1 MKNDNTKPL
10 SKVIRIDENEIR
22 GHLDEMVRG
31 TVEETLNAMLDAEA
45 DDLCNA
51 QRYEHSPDRVDSRA
65 GSYKRELHTKAGE
78 VEVKV
83 PKLRKQT
90 FETAIIERYR
100 RRDISIEE
108 AIVQMYLAGVS
119 VRRVEDITEALW
131 GTRVS
136 SGTVSN
142 LNQKVY
148 KHIERWRSQPLE
160 GNFAYVYLDG
170 IVLKRSWG
178 GEVKNVSVLAAIGVD
193 SDGFRRIL
201 GVSEGHKEDKSGW
214 LGFLKELKKR
224 GLKGVRLFI
233 SDACLGL
240 VESLAEVYPD
250 ADWQRCAVHFYR
262 NVFSHVPSGKVR
274 EVAAMLKA
282 IHAQESREAAE
293 SKARDVVEKLKAMKL
308 KAAAELVENSIPETL
323 TYYAYPPQHWLKLKT
338 NNPMERLLKE
348 ARRRTKVVGAFP
360 DGHSALMLVAARLRH
375 VSATSWG
382 TRKYMN
388 MKLLNEMDQEV
399 LHSVA

>member
-1 MKNDNTKPL
+1 MNDSTKPL
-10 SKVIRIDENEIR
+10 SKVIRIDESEIR

-45 DDLCNA
+45 DEMCNA
-51 QRYEHSPDRVDSRA
+51 QRYEHSPDRVDTRA
-65 GSYKRELHTKAGE
+65 GSYKRKLHTKAGE
-78 VEVKV
+78 VEVKM

-119 VRRVEDITEALW
+119 VRRVEDVTEALW

-142 LNQKVY
+142 LNKKVY
-148 KHIERWRSQPLE
+148 KHIERWRTQEIE
-160 GNFAYVYLDG
+160 GSFAYVYLDG

-178 GEVKNVSVLAAIGVD
+178 GEIKNVSVLAAIGVD

-201 GVSEGHKEDKSGW
+201 GVSEGHKEDRSGW
-214 LGFLKELKKR
+214 LGFLKELKRR
-224 GLKGVRLFI
+224 GLAGVRLMI

-240 VESLAEVYPD
+240 VESIAEVFPD

-262 NVFSHVPSGKVR
+262 NVFSHVPRGKMR

-282 IHAQESREAAE
+282 IHAQENREAAE
-293 SKARDVVEKLKAMKL
+293 SKSKDVISKLRDMKLRTAADLVEK
-308 KAAAELVENSIPETL
+308 SIHETF
-323 TYYAYPPQHWLKLKT
+323 AYFAFPPQHWLKIKT

-360 DGHSALMLVAARLRH
+360 DGNSALMLVAARLRH
-375 VSATSWG
+375 VSSTTWG

-388 MKLLNEMDQEV
+388 MNLLNEMDQEAIY
-399 LHSVA
+399 SVA

>member
-1 MKNDNTKPL
+1 MKEDNTKPL
-10 SKVIRIDENEIR
+10 SKVIRIDESEIR

-31 TVEETLNAMLDAEA
+31 TVEEALNAMLDAEA
-45 DDLCNA
+45 DEMCQA
-51 QRYEHSPDRVDSRA
+51 QRYEHSPDRVDTRA
-65 GSYKRELHTKAGE
+65 GSYTRKLHTKAGE
-78 VEVKV
+78 VEVKM

-136 SGTVSN
+136 SGTVSK

-148 KHIERWRSQPLE
+148 KHIERWRTQPIE
-160 GNFAYVYLDG
+160 GRYAYVYLDG

-178 GEVKNVSVLAAIGVD
+178 GEIKNVSLLAAIGVD
-193 SDGFRRIL
+193 QDGYRRIL
-201 GVSEGHKEDKSGW
+201 GVCEGHKEDKAGW
-214 LGFLKELKKR
+214 LGFLKHLKER
-224 GLKGVRLFI
+224 GLEQVRLII

-240 VESLAEVYPD
+240 AESAAEVYPE
-250 ADWQRCAVHFYR
+250 ADWQRCVVHFYR
-262 NVFSHVPSGKVR
+262 NVFSHVPYTRVR

-282 IHAQESREAAE
+282 IHAQENKEAAQQ
-293 SKARDVVEKLKAMKL
+293 KADQVIDKLKTMKL
-308 KAAAELVENSIPETL
+308 PAAAKLLEDSIHETL
-323 TYYAYPPQHWLKLKT
+323 TYYDYPSEHWLKLKT

-375 VSATSWG
+375 VSATNWG

-388 MKLLNEMDQEV
+388 MKLLDEMDKQIKY
-399 LHSVA
+399 SAA

>member
-1 MKNDNTKPL
+1 MNDSTKPL
-10 SKVIRIDENEIR
+10 SKVIRIDESEIR

-45 DDLCNA
+45 DEMCKA
-51 QRYEHSPDRVDSRA
+51 QRYEHSPDRIDTRA
-65 GSYKRELHTKAGE
+65 GNYTRKLHTKAGE

-119 VRRVEDITEALW
+119 VRSVEDITEALW

-142 LNQKVY
+142 LNKKVY
-148 KHIERWRSQPLE
+148 KHIERWRTQKIE
-160 GNFAYVYLDG
+160 GSFAYVYLDG

-178 GEVKNVSVLAAIGVD
+178 GEIKNVSVLAAIGVD
-193 SDGFRRIL
+193 SDGYRRIL
-201 GVSEGHKEDKSGW
+201 GVSEGHKEDKAGW
-214 LGFLKELKKR
+214 LGFLKDLKKR
-224 GLKGVRLFI
+224 GLTGVRLMI

-240 VESLAEVYPD
+240 VESIAEVFPD
-250 ADWQRCAVHFYR
+250 ADWQRCVVHFYR
-262 NVFSHVPSGKVR
+262 NVFSHVPRGKMR

-282 IHAQESREAAE
+282 IHAQEGRESAE
-293 SKARDVVEKLKAMKL
+293 NKSKDVIDKLRAMKL
-308 KAAAELVENSIPETL
+308 KAAADLVEKSICETF
-323 TYYAYPPQHWLKLKT
+323 TYFAYPPQHWLKIKT

-360 DGHSALMLVAARLRH
+360 DGNSALMLVAARLRH
-375 VSATSWG
+375 VSSTTWG

-388 MKLLNEMDQEV
+388 MKLLNEMDQEAMY
-399 LHSVA
+399 SVA

>member
-1 MKNDNTKPL
+1 MEDTTKSM
-10 SKVIRIDENEIR
+10 SKVIRIDESEIR
-22 GHLDEMVRG
+22 SHLDEVVRG

-45 DDLCNA
+45 DEMCHA
-51 QRYEHSPDRVDSRA
+51 QRYEHSPDRVDTRA
-65 GSYKRELHTKAGE
+65 GSYKRKLHTKAGE

-83 PKLRKQT
+83 PKLRKHT

-119 VRRVEDITEALW
+119 VRRVEDVTEALW

-142 LNQKVY
+142 LNKKVY
-148 KHIERWRSQPLE
+148 KHIERWRTQKIE
-160 GNFAYVYLDG
+160 GDDAYVYLDG

-178 GEVKNVSVLAAIGVD
+178 GDVKNVSVLAAIGVD
-193 SDGFRRIL
+193 SDGYRRIL
-201 GVSEGHKEDKSGW
+201 GVSEGYKEDKAGW
-214 LGFLKELKKR
+214 LGFLKELKER
-224 GLKGVRLFI
+224 GFTGVRLMI

-240 VESLAEVYPD
+240 VESIAEVFPD

-262 NVFSHVPSGKVR
+262 NVFSHVPRGKVR

-282 IHAQESREAAE
+282 IHAQENREAAE
-293 SKARDVVEKLKAMKL
+293 SKSKDVIKKLQAMKL
-308 KAAAELVENSIPETL
+308 KAAAELVEGSVHETL
-323 TYYAYPPQHWLKLKT
+323 AYYGYPPQHWLKIKT

-360 DGHSALMLVAARLRH
+360 DGNSALMLVAARLRH
-375 VSATSWG
+375 VSSTHWG

-388 MKLLNEMDQEV
+388 MKRLNEMDQEA
-399 LHSVA
+399 LYSVA

>member
-1 MKNDNTKPL
+1 MNDSTKPL
-10 SKVIRIDENEIR
+10 SKVIRIDESEIR

-45 DDLCNA
+45 DEMCKA
-51 QRYEHSPDRVDSRA
+51 QRYEHSPDRVDTRA
-65 GSYKRELHTKAGE
+65 GNYTRKLHTKAGE

-142 LNQKVY
+142 LNKKVY
-148 KHIERWRSQPLE
+148 KHIERWRTQKIE
-160 GNFAYVYLDG
+160 GGFAYVYLDG

-178 GEVKNVSVLAAIGVD
+178 GEIKNVSVLAAIGVD
-193 SDGFRRIL
+193 SDGYRRIL
-201 GVSEGHKEDKSGW
+201 GVSEGHKEDKAGW
-214 LGFLKELKKR
+214 LGFLKDLKKR
-224 GLKGVRLFI
+224 GLTGVRLMI

-240 VESLAEVYPD
+240 VESIAEVFPD
-250 ADWQRCAVHFYR
+250 ADWQRCVVHFYR
-262 NVFSHVPSGKVR
+262 NVFSHVPRGKMR

-282 IHAQESREAAE
+282 IHAQEGRESAE
-293 SKARDVVEKLKAMKL
+293 NKSKDVIDKLRAMKL
-308 KAAAELVENSIPETL
+308 KAAADLVEKSICETF
-323 TYYAYPPQHWLKLKT
+323 TYFAYPPQHWLKIKT

-360 DGHSALMLVAARLRH
+360 DGNSALMLVAARLRH
-375 VSATSWG
+375 VSSTTWG

-388 MKLLNEMDQEV
+388 MKLLNEMDQEAIY
-399 LHSVA
+399 SVA

>member
-1 MKNDNTKPL
+1 MSEDSTKTL
-10 SKVIRIDENEIR
+10 SKVIRIDESEIR

-31 TVEETLNAMLDAEA
+31 TVEDTLNAMLEAEA
-45 DDLCNA
+45 DEMCNA
-51 QRYEHSPDRVDSRA
+51 QRYEHSPDRIDTRA
-65 GSYKRELHTKAGE
+65 GHYPRKLHTKAGE
-78 VEVKV
+78 VEIKM
-83 PKLRKQT
+83 PRLRKQS

-142 LNQKVY
+142 LNKKVY
-148 KHIERWRSQPLE
+148 KHIERWRSQKIE
-160 GNFAYVYLDG
+160 GKYAYVYLDG

-193 SDGFRRIL
+193 QDGYRRIL
-201 GVSEGHKEDKSGW
+201 SVAEGHKEDKAGW
-214 LGFLKELKKR
+214 FGFLKDLKKR
-224 GLKGVRLFI
+224 GLQGVRLVI

-240 VESLAEVYPD
+240 VESVSEVFPE

-262 NVFSHVPSGKVR
+262 NVFSHVPKSKVR

-293 SKARDVVEKLKAMKL
+293 EKASGVVAKLNAMKL
-308 KAAAELVENSIPETL
+308 KVAAELVETKIHETFSF
-323 TYYAYPPQHWLKLKT
+323 YAYPAQHWLRIKT

-375 VSATSWG
+375 VSATTWG
-382 TRKYMN
+382 TRKYMD
-388 MKLLNEMDQEV
+388 MKLLDEMDQEAIY
-399 LHSVA
+399 SVA

>member
-1 MKNDNTKPL
+1 MNDSTKSL
-10 SKVIRIDENEIR
+10 SKVIRIDESEIR

-45 DDLCNA
+45 DEMCNA
-51 QRYEHSPDRVDSRA
+51 QRYEHSPDRIDTRA
-65 GSYKRELHTKAGE
+65 GSYKRKLHTKAGE

-142 LNQKVY
+142 LNKKVY
-148 KHIERWRSQPLE
+148 KHIERWRAQKIE
-160 GNFAYVYLDG
+160 GSFAYVYLDG

-178 GEVKNVSVLAAIGVD
+178 GEIKNVSVLAAIGVD
-193 SDGFRRIL
+193 SDGYRRIL
-201 GVSEGHKEDKSGW
+201 GVSEGHKEDKAGW

-224 GLKGVRLFI
+224 GLSGVRLII

-240 VESLAEVYPD
+240 VESISEVFPD
-250 ADWQRCAVHFYR
+250 TDWQRCVVHFYR
-262 NVFSHVPSGKVR
+262 NVFSHVPRGKMR

-282 IHAQESREAAE
+282 IHAQESREAAQ
-293 SKARDVVEKLKAMKL
+293 SKSSDVVQKLRAMKL
-308 KAAAELVENSIPETL
+308 KAAADLVEKSIHETFA
-323 TYYAYPPQHWLKLKT
+323 YFVYPPQHWLKIKT

-360 DGHSALMLVAARLRH
+360 DGNSALMLVAARLRH
-375 VSATSWG
+375 VSSTTWG

-388 MKLLNEMDQEV
+388 MKLLNEMDQEAV
-399 LHSVA
+399 CSVA

>member
-1 MKNDNTKPL
+1 MEDTTKSL
-10 SKVIRIDENEIR
+10 SKVIRIDESEIR

-45 DDLCNA
+45 DEMCNA
-51 QRYEHSPDRVDSRA
+51 QRYEHSPDRVDTRA
-65 GSYKRELHTKAGE
+65 GNYKRKLHTKAGE

-119 VRRVEDITEALW
+119 VRRVEDVTEALW

-142 LNQKVY
+142 LNKKVY
-148 KHIERWRSQPLE
+148 KHIERWRTQKID
-160 GNFAYVYLDG
+160 GDYAYVYLDG

-193 SDGFRRIL
+193 SDGYRRIL
-201 GVSEGHKEDKSGW
+201 GVSEGHKEDKAGW

-224 GLKGVRLFI
+224 GLTGVRMMI

-240 VESLAEVYPD
+240 VESIAEVFPD

-262 NVFSHVPSGKVR
+262 NVFSHVPRGKMR

-293 SKARDVVEKLKAMKL
+293 SKSKDVINKLKAMKL
-308 KAAAELVENSIPETL
+308 KSAAELVEKSIHETFA
-323 TYYAYPPQHWLKLKT
+323 YYAYPPQHWLKIKT

-360 DGHSALMLVAARLRH
+360 DGNSALMLVAARLRH
-375 VSATSWG
+375 VSSTNWG

-388 MKLLNEMDQEV
+388 MKLLNEMDQEAIF
-399 LHSVA
+399 SVA

>member
-1 MKNDNTKPL
+1 MNDSTKPL
-10 SKVIRIDENEIR
+10 SKVIRIDESEIR

-45 DDLCNA
+45 DEMCNA

-65 GSYKRELHTKAGE
+65 GNYKRKLHTKAGE
-78 VEVKV
+78 IEVKV

-142 LNQKVY
+142 LNKKVY
-148 KHIERWRSQPLE
+148 KHIDRWRTQKIE
-160 GNFAYVYLDG
+160 GCFAYVYLDG

-178 GEVKNVSVLAAIGVD
+178 GEIKNVSVLAAIGVD
-193 SDGFRRIL
+193 SDGYRRIL
-201 GVSEGHKEDKSGW
+201 GVSEGHKEDKAGW
-214 LGFLKELKKR
+214 MGFLKELKKR
-224 GLKGVRLFI
+224 GLTGVRLMI

-240 VESLAEVYPD
+240 VESIAEVFPE
-250 ADWQRCAVHFYR
+250 ADWQRCCVHFYR
-262 NVFSHVPSGKVR
+262 NVFSHVPRGKMR

-282 IHAQESREAAE
+282 IHAQENREAAE
-293 SKARDVVEKLKAMKL
+293 SKAKDVVNKLKLMKL
-308 KAAAELVENSIPETL
+308 KTAAELVEKSIHETFA
-323 TYYAYPPQHWLKLKT
+323 YFAYPPQHWLKIKT

-360 DGHSALMLVAARLRH
+360 DGNSALMLVAARLRH
-375 VSATSWG
+375 VSSTTWG

-388 MKLLNEMDQEV
+388 MKLINEMDQEAIY
-399 LHSVA
+399 SVA

>member
-1 MKNDNTKPL
+1 MNDSTKSL
-10 SKVIRIDENEIR
+10 SKVIRIDESEIR
-22 GHLDEMVRG
+22 VHLDEMVRG

-45 DDLCNA
+45 DEMCNA
-51 QRYEHSPDRVDSRA
+51 QRYEHSPDRIDTSA
-65 GSYKRELHTKAGE
+65 GSYKRKLHTKAGE

-142 LNQKVY
+142 LNKKVY
-148 KHIERWRSQPLE
+148 KHIERWRTQKIE
-160 GNFAYVYLDG
+160 GSFAYVYLDG

-178 GEVKNVSVLAAIGVD
+178 GEIKNVSVLAAIGVD
-193 SDGFRRIL
+193 SDGYRRIL
-201 GVSEGHKEDKSGW
+201 GVSEGHKEDKAGW

-224 GLKGVRLFI
+224 GLNGVRLII

-240 VESLAEVYPD
+240 VESISEVFPD
-250 ADWQRCAVHFYR
+250 TDWQRCVVHFYR
-262 NVFSHVPSGKVR
+262 NVFSHVPRGKMR

-282 IHAQESREAAE
+282 IHAQESREAAQ
-293 SKARDVVEKLKAMKL
+293 SKSSDVVQKLRAMKL
-308 KAAAELVENSIPETL
+308 KAAADLVEKSIHETFA
-323 TYYAYPPQHWLKLKT
+323 YFAYPPQHWLKIKT

-360 DGHSALMLVAARLRH
+360 DGNSAL
-375 VSATSWG
+375 SWWRPG
-382 TRKYMN
+382 CDMSPAPRGAPAST
-388 MKLLNEMDQEV
+388 
-399 LHSVA
+399 

>member
-1 MKNDNTKPL
+1 MNDSTKQL
-10 SKVIRIDENEIR
+10 SKVIRIDESEIR

-45 DDLCNA
+45 DEMCNA
-51 QRYEHSPDRVDSRA
+51 QRYEHSPDRVDTRA
-65 GSYKRELHTKAGE
+65 GSYKRKLHTKAGD
-78 VEVKV
+78 VEVRV

-142 LNQKVY
+142 LNKKVY
-148 KHIERWRSQPLE
+148 KHIDRWRTQQIE
-160 GNFAYVYLDG
+160 GAFAYVYLDG

-178 GEVKNVSVLAAIGVD
+178 GEIKNVSVLAAIGVD
-193 SDGFRRIL
+193 SDGYRRIL
-201 GVSEGHKEDKSGW
+201 GVSEGHKEDKAGW

-224 GLKGVRLFI
+224 GLTGVRLMI

-240 VESLAEVYPD
+240 VESIAEVFPE
-250 ADWQRCAVHFYR
+250 ADWQRCCVHFYR
-262 NVFSHVPSGKVR
+262 NVFSHVPRGKMR

-282 IHAQESREAAE
+282 IHAQENREAAE
-293 SKARDVVEKLKAMKL
+293 SKAKDVVNKLRLMKL
-308 KAAAELVENSIPETL
+308 KTAAELVEKSIHETFA
-323 TYYAYPPQHWLKLKT
+323 YFAYPPQHWLKIKT

-360 DGHSALMLVAARLRH
+360 DGNSALMLVAARLRH
-375 VSATSWG
+375 VSSTTWG

-388 MKLLNEMDQEV
+388 MKLINEMDQEAIY
-399 LHSVA
+399 SVA

>member
-1 MKNDNTKPL
+1 MKKDTTKPL
-10 SKVIRIDENEIR
+10 SKVIRIDESEIR

-31 TVEETLNAMLDAEA
+31 TVEETLNGLLEAEA
-45 DDLCNA
+45 DEMCKA
-51 QRYEHSPDRVDSRA
+51 QRYEHSPDRVDTRA
-65 GSYKRELHTKAGE
+65 GSYTRKLHTKAGE
-78 VEVKV
+78 VEVKM

-142 LNQKVY
+142 LNKKVY
-148 KHIERWRSQPLE
+148 KHIERWRTQPIE
-160 GNFAYVYLDG
+160 GEFAYVYLDG

-178 GEVKNVSVLAAIGVD
+178 GEIKNVSILAAIGVD
-193 SDGFRRIL
+193 QDGYRRVL
-201 GVSEGHKEDKSGW
+201 GVAEGHKEDKAGW
-214 LGFLKELKKR
+214 LEFLKYLKKR
-224 GLKGVRLFI
+224 GLENIRLII
-233 SDACLGL
+233 SDACIGL
-240 VESLAEVYPD
+240 AESAAEVYPE
-250 ADWQRCAVHFYR
+250 ADWQRCVVHFYR
-262 NVFSHVPSGKVR
+262 NVFSHVPSTRVR

-282 IHAQESREAAE
+282 IHAQENKEAAQQ
-293 SKARDVVEKLKAMKL
+293 KAALVIDKLKAMKL
-308 KAAAELVENSIPETL
+308 KAAAQLLENSIHETL
-323 TYYAYPPQHWLKLKT
+323 TYYDYPSEHWIKLKT

-375 VSATSWG
+375 VSATNWG

-388 MKLLNEMDQEV
+388 MKVLDEMDKQ
-399 LHSVA
+399 LKYSAA

>member
-1 MKNDNTKPL
+1 MKNDNTEPL
-10 SKVIRIDENEIR
+10 SKVIRIDESEIR
-22 GHLDEMVRG
+22 GHLGKMVRS

-45 DDLCNA
+45 DEMCKA
-51 QRYEHSPDRVDSRA
+51 QRYEHSPDRVDTRA
-65 GSYKRELHTKAGE
+65 GNYKRKLHTQAGE
-78 VEVKV
+78 VQIKM

-142 LNQKVY
+142 LNKKVY
-148 KHIERWRSQPLE
+148 KHIERWRNQKLE
-160 GNFAYVYLDG
+160 GEFAYVYLDG

-178 GEVKNVSVLAAIGVD
+178 GDVKNVSVLAAIGVD
-193 SDGFRRIL
+193 GDGYRRIL
-201 GVSEGHKEDKSGW
+201 GVSEGHKEDKAGW

-224 GLKGVRLFI
+224 GLQGVRLFI

-262 NVFSHVPSGKVR
+262 NVFSHVPHSKVR

-293 SKARDVVEKLKAMKL
+293 RKAKDVVKKLRDMKL
-308 KAAAELVENSIPETL
+308 QAAAELVEKSIHETL
-323 TYYAYPPQHWLKLKT
+323 AYYAYPPQHWLKIKT

-360 DGHSALMLVAARLRH
+360 DGNSALMLVAARLRH
-375 VSATSWG
+375 VSSTSWG

-388 MKLLNEMDQEV
+388 MDLLKEMDREAI
-399 LHSVA
+399 HSVA

>member
-1 MKNDNTKPL
+1 MEDSTKPL
-10 SKVIRIDENEIR
+10 SKVIRIDESEIR

-45 DDLCNA
+45 DEMCNA
-51 QRYEHSPDRVDSRA
+51 QRYEHSPDRVDTRA
-65 GSYKRELHTKAGE
+65 GTYKRKLQTKAGE
-78 VEVKV
+78 VEINM

-142 LNQKVY
+142 LNKKVY
-148 KHIERWRSQPLE
+148 QHIERWRTQKIE
-160 GNFAYVYLDG
+160 GKFAYVYLDG
-170 IVLKRSWG
+170 LVLKRSWG
-178 GEVKNVSVLAAIGVD
+178 GEIKNVSVLAAIGVD
-193 SDGFRRIL
+193 GDGHRRIL
-201 GVSEGHKEDKSGW
+201 GVSEGHKEDKAGW
-214 LGFLKELKKR
+214 LGFLKDLKKR
-224 GLKGVRLFI
+224 GLTGVRLMI

-240 VESLAEVYPD
+240 IESLAEVFPD
-250 ADWQRCAVHFYR
+250 ADWQRCVVHFYR
-262 NVFSHVPSGKVR
+262 NVFSHVPRGKLR

-293 SKARDVVEKLKAMKL
+293 NKSGDVVRKLKAMKL
-308 KAAAELVENSIPETL
+308 KAAAELIEKSIHETFS
-323 TYYAYPPQHWLKLKT
+323 YFAYPPQHWLKIKT

-360 DGHSALMLVAARLRH
+360 DGNSALMLVAARLRH
-375 VSATSWG
+375 VSSTAWG

-388 MKLLNEMDQEV
+388 MNLLIEMDQEAIY
-399 LHSVA
+399 SVA

>member
-1 MKNDNTKPL
+1 MEKDTTKPM
-10 SKVIRIDENEIR
+10 SKVIRIDESEIR

-31 TVEETLNAMLDAEA
+31 TVEETLNSMLDAEA
-45 DDLCNA
+45 DEMCKA
-51 QRYEHSPDRVDSRA
+51 QRYEHSPDRVDTRA
-65 GSYKRELHTKAGE
+65 GSYTRKMHTKAGE
-78 VEVKV
+78 VEVKM

-142 LNQKVY
+142 LNKKVY
-148 KHIERWRSQPLE
+148 KHIERWRTQPIE
-160 GNFAYVYLDG
+160 GEYAYVYLDG

-178 GEVKNVSVLAAIGVD
+178 GEIKNVSLLAAIGVD
-193 SDGFRRIL
+193 QDGYRRIL
-201 GVSEGHKEDKSGW
+201 GVTEGHKEDKAGW
-214 LGFLKELKKR
+214 LGFLKHLKKR
-224 GLKGVRLFI
+224 GLEAIRLII

-240 VESLAEVYPD
+240 SEAAAEVYPES
-250 ADWQRCAVHFYR
+250 AWQRCVVHFYR
-262 NVFSHVPSGKVR
+262 NVFSHVPHTKVR

-282 IHAQESREAAE
+282 IHAQENKEAAQQK
-293 SKARDVVEKLKAMKL
+293 SDQVIEKLKIMKL
-308 KAAAELVENSIPETL
+308 PAAAQLLENSIHETL
-323 TYYAYPPQHWLKLKT
+323 TYYDFPSEHWLKLKT

-375 VSATSWG
+375 VSATTWG
-382 TRKYMN
+382 MRKYMN
-388 MKLLNEMDQEV
+388 MKLLNEMDKQ
-399 LHSVA
+399 LKYSAA

>member
-1 MKNDNTKPL
+1 MNEDSTKAL
-10 SKVIRIDENEIR
+10 SKVIRIDESEIR
-22 GHLDEMVRG
+22 GHLDKMVRG
-31 TVEETLNAMLDAEA
+31 TVEEALNAMLDAEA
-45 DDLCNA
+45 DEMCNA
-51 QRYEHSPDRVDSRA
+51 QRYERSPDRVDTRA
-65 GSYKRELHTKAGE
+65 GHYTRKLHTKAGE
-78 VEVKV
+78 VEVKM

-136 SGTVSN
+136 SGTVSK

-148 KHIERWRSQPLE
+148 KHIERWRTQPIE
-160 GNFAYVYLDG
+160 GEFAYVYLDG
-170 IVLKRSWG
+170 LVLKRSWG

-193 SDGFRRIL
+193 QDGFRRML
-201 GVSEGHKEDKSGW
+201 GVAEGHKEDKAGW
-214 LGFLKELKKR
+214 LGFLKHLKER
-224 GLKGVRLFI
+224 GLQGVRLMI

-240 VESLAEVYPD
+240 TEAIAEVFPD

-262 NVFSHVPSGKVR
+262 NVFSHVPNAKVR
-274 EVAAMLKA
+274 DVAAMLKA
-282 IHAQESREAAE
+282 IHAQENREAAE
-293 SKARDVVEKLKAMKL
+293 AKANDVVSKLKAMKL
-308 KAAAELVENSIPETL
+308 RAAAELVENAIHETL
-323 TYYAYPPQHWLKLKT
+323 TFFAYPPQHWLKLKT

-360 DGHSALMLVAARLRH
+360 DGHSALMLVSARLRH
-375 VSATSWG
+375 VSTTTWG

-388 MKLLNEMDQEV
+388 MKLLEEMDKDAAY
-399 LHSVA
+399 SAA

>member
-1 MKNDNTKPL
+1 MNDTTKPL
-10 SKVIRIDENEIR
+10 SKVIRIDESEIR

-45 DDLCNA
+45 DEMCNA
-51 QRYEHSPDRVDSRA
+51 QRYEHSPDRVDTRA
-65 GSYKRELHTKAGE
+65 GNYKRKLHTKAGE

-119 VRRVEDITEALW
+119 VRRVEDVTEALW

-142 LNQKVY
+142 LNKKVY
-148 KHIERWRSQPLE
+148 KHIERWRTQKIE
-160 GNFAYVYLDG
+160 GDYAYVYLDG

-193 SDGFRRIL
+193 SDGYRRIL
-201 GVSEGHKEDKSGW
+201 GVSEGHKEDKAGW

-224 GLKGVRLFI
+224 GLTGVRLMI

-240 VESLAEVYPD
+240 VESIAEVFPD

-262 NVFSHVPSGKVR
+262 NVFSHVPRGKMR

-293 SKARDVVEKLKAMKL
+293 SKSKDVINKLKAMKL
-308 KAAAELVENSIPETL
+308 KSAAELVEKSIHETFA
-323 TYYAYPPQHWLKLKT
+323 YYAYPPQHWLKIKT

-360 DGHSALMLVAARLRH
+360 DGNSALMLVAARLRH
-375 VSATSWG
+375 VSSTNWG

-388 MKLLNEMDQEV
+388 MKLLNEMDQEAIF
-399 LHSVA
+399 SVA

>member
-1 MKNDNTKPL
+1 MEDTTKPL
-10 SKVIRIDENEIR
+10 NKVIRIDESEIR

-45 DDLCNA
+45 DEMCNA
-51 QRYEHSPDRVDSRA
+51 QRYEHSPDRVDTRA
-65 GSYKRELHTKAGE
+65 GNYKRKLHTKAGE

-119 VRRVEDITEALW
+119 VRRVEDVTEALW

-142 LNQKVY
+142 LNKKVY
-148 KHIERWRSQPLE
+148 KHIERWRTQKIE

-193 SDGFRRIL
+193 SDGYRRIL
-201 GVSEGHKEDKSGW
+201 GVSEGHKEDKAGW

-224 GLKGVRLFI
+224 GLKGVRLMI

-240 VESLAEVYPD
+240 VESIAEVFPD

-262 NVFSHVPSGKVR
+262 NVFSHVPRGKMR

-282 IHAQESREAAE
+282 IHAQENREAAE
-293 SKARDVVEKLKAMKL
+293 SKSKDVINKLKAMKL
-308 KAAAELVENSIPETL
+308 RSAAELVEKSIHETFA
-323 TYYAYPPQHWLKLKT
+323 YYAYPPQHWLKIKT

-360 DGHSALMLVAARLRH
+360 DGNSALMLVAARLRH
-375 VSATSWG
+375 VSSTNWG
-382 TRKYMN
+382 SKTKRS
-388 MKLLNEMDQEV
+388 L
-399 LHSVA
+399 

>member
-1 MKNDNTKPL
+1 MNDSTKPL
-10 SKVIRIDENEIR
+10 SKVIRIDESEIR

-31 TVEETLNAMLDAEA
+31 TVEETLNAMLEAEA
-45 DDLCNA
+45 DEMCNA
-51 QRYEHSPDRVDSRA
+51 QRYEHSPDRVDTRA
-65 GSYKRELHTKAGE
+65 GSYTRKLHTKAGE

-142 LNQKVY
+142 LNKKVY
-148 KHIERWRSQPLE
+148 KHIERWRTQKIE
-160 GNFAYVYLDG
+160 GDFAYVYLDG

-178 GEVKNVSVLAAIGVD
+178 GEIKNVSVLAAIGVD
-193 SDGFRRIL
+193 SDGYRRIL
-201 GVSEGHKEDKSGW
+201 GVSEGQKEDKAGW

-224 GLKGVRLFI
+224 GLSGVRLII

-240 VESLAEVYPD
+240 VESISEVFPG
-250 ADWQRCAVHFYR
+250 ADWQRCVVHFYR
-262 NVFSHVPSGKVR
+262 NVFSHVPRGKMR

-282 IHAQESREAAE
+282 IHAQESREAAQ
-293 SKARDVVEKLKAMKL
+293 SKSSDVVQKLRAMKL
-308 KAAAELVENSIPETL
+308 KAAADLVEKSIHETFA
-323 TYYAYPPQHWLKLKT
+323 YFGYPPQHWLKIKT

-360 DGHSALMLVAARLRH
+360 DGNSALMLVAARLRH
-375 VSATSWG
+375 VSSTTWG
-382 TRKYMN
+382 IRKYMN
-388 MKLLNEMDQEV
+388 MKLLNEMDQEAIY
-399 LHSVA
+399 SVA

>member
-1 MKNDNTKPL
+1 MEDTTKPL
-10 SKVIRIDENEIR
+10 NKVIRIDESEIR

-45 DDLCNA
+45 DEMCNA
-51 QRYEHSPDRVDSRA
+51 QRYEHSPDRVDTRA
-65 GSYKRELHTKAGE
+65 GSYKRKLHTKAGE
-78 VEVKV
+78 VEVKM
-83 PKLRKQT
+83 PRLRKQT

-142 LNQKVY
+142 LNKKVY
-148 KHIERWRSQPLE
+148 KHIDRWRSQKIE
-160 GNFAYVYLDG
+160 GTFAYVYLDG

-178 GEVKNVSVLAAIGVD
+178 GEIKNVSVLAAIGVD
-193 SDGFRRIL
+193 SDGYRRIV
-201 GVSEGHKEDKSGW
+201 GVSEGHKEDKAGW

-224 GLKGVRLFI
+224 GLSGVRLII

-240 VESLAEVYPD
+240 AEAAAEVFPD
-250 ADWQRCAVHFYR
+250 SDWQRCAVHFYR
-262 NVFSHVPSGKVR
+262 NVFSHVPRGKMR

-282 IHAQESREAAE
+282 IHAQENREAAE
-293 SKARDVVEKLKAMKL
+293 SKAKDVIKKLQAMKL
-308 KAAAELVENSIPETL
+308 RAAAELVEKSIHETL
-323 TYYAYPPQHWLKLKT
+323 AYYAYPPQHWLKIKT

-360 DGHSALMLVAARLRH
+360 DGNSALMLVAARLRH
-375 VSATSWG
+375 VSSTTWG

-388 MKLLNEMDQEV
+388 MQLLNEMDQEANY
-399 LHSVA
+399 SVA

>member
-1 MKNDNTKPL
+1 MEDTTKPL
-10 SKVIRIDENEIR
+10 SKVIRIDESEIR

-45 DDLCNA
+45 DEMCNA
-51 QRYEHSPDRVDSRA
+51 QRYEHSPDRVDTRA
-65 GSYKRELHTKAGE
+65 GTYKRKLHTTAGE

-119 VRRVEDITEALW
+119 VRRVEDVTEALW

-142 LNQKVY
+142 LNKKVY
-148 KHIERWRSQPLE
+148 KHIERWRSQKIE
-160 GNFAYVYLDG
+160 GSFAYVYLDG

-178 GEVKNVSVLAAIGVD
+178 GEIKNVSVLAAIGVD
-193 SDGFRRIL
+193 SDGYRRIL
-201 GVSEGHKEDKSGW
+201 GVSEGHKEDKAGW

-224 GLKGVRLFI
+224 GLSGIRLII
-233 SDACLGL
+233 SDACIGL
-240 VESLAEVYPD
+240 SEAAAEVFPD

-262 NVFSHVPSGKVR
+262 NVFSHVPRGKMR

-293 SKARDVVEKLKAMKL
+293 AKAQNVIEKLTAMKL
-308 KAAAELVENSIPETL
+308 KAAADLVEKSIHETFA
-323 TYYAYPPQHWLKLKT
+323 YYGYPPQHWLKIKT

-360 DGHSALMLVAARLRH
+360 DGNSALMLVAARLRH
-375 VSATSWG
+375 VSSTTWG

-388 MKLLNEMDQEV
+388 MNLLNEMDQEAI
-399 LHSVA
+399 HSVA

>member
-1 MKNDNTKPL
+1 MNDSTKPL
-10 SKVIRIDENEIR
+10 SKVIRIDESEIR

-45 DDLCNA
+45 DEMCKA
-51 QRYEHSPDRVDSRA
+51 QRYEHSPDRVDTRA
-65 GSYKRELHTKAGE
+65 GNYTRKLHTKAGE

-142 LNQKVY
+142 LNKKVY
-148 KHIERWRSQPLE
+148 KHIERWRTQKIE
-160 GNFAYVYLDG
+160 GGFAYVYLDG

-178 GEVKNVSVLAAIGVD
+178 GEIKNVSVLAAIGVD
-193 SDGFRRIL
+193 SDGYRRIL
-201 GVSEGHKEDKSGW
+201 GVSEGHKEDKAGW
-214 LGFLKELKKR
+214 LGFLKDLKKR
-224 GLKGVRLFI
+224 GLTGVRLMI

-240 VESLAEVYPD
+240 VESIAEVFPD
-250 ADWQRCAVHFYR
+250 ADWQRCVVHFYR
-262 NVFSHVPSGKVR
+262 NVFSHVPRGKMR

-282 IHAQESREAAE
+282 IHAQEGRESAE
-293 SKARDVVEKLKAMKL
+293 NKTKDVVDKLRAMKL
-308 KAAAELVENSIPETL
+308 KSAADLVEKSICETF
-323 TYYAYPPQHWLKLKT
+323 TYFAYPPQHWLKIKT

-360 DGHSALMLVAARLRH
+360 DGNSALMLVAARLRH
-375 VSATSWG
+375 VSSTTWG

-388 MKLLNEMDQEV
+388 MKLLNEMDQEAIY
-399 LHSVA
+399 SVA

>member
-1 MKNDNTKPL
+1 MNDSTKPL
-10 SKVIRIDENEIR
+10 SKVIRIDESEIR

-45 DDLCNA
+45 DEMCKA
-51 QRYEHSPDRVDSRA
+51 QRYEHSPDRVDTRA
-65 GSYKRELHTKAGE
+65 GNYTRKLHTKAGE

-142 LNQKVY
+142 LNKKVY
-148 KHIERWRSQPLE
+148 KHIERWRTQKIE
-160 GNFAYVYLDG
+160 GGFAYVYLDG

-178 GEVKNVSVLAAIGVD
+178 GEIKNVSVLAAIGVD
-193 SDGFRRIL
+193 SDGYRRIL
-201 GVSEGHKEDKSGW
+201 GVSEGHKEDKAGW
-214 LGFLKELKKR
+214 LGFLKDLKKR
-224 GLKGVRLFI
+224 GLTGVRLMI

-240 VESLAEVYPD
+240 VESIAEVFPD
-250 ADWQRCAVHFYR
+250 ADWQRCVVHFYR
-262 NVFSHVPSGKVR
+262 NVFSHVPRGKMR

-282 IHAQESREAAE
+282 IHAQEGRESAE
-293 SKARDVVEKLKAMKL
+293 NKTKDVIDKLRAMKL
-308 KAAAELVENSIPETL
+308 KSAADLVEKSICETF
-323 TYYAYPPQHWLKLKT
+323 TYFAYPPQHWLKIKT

-360 DGHSALMLVAARLRH
+360 DGNSALMLVAARLRH
-375 VSATSWG
+375 VSSTTWG

-388 MKLLNEMDQEV
+388 MKLLNEMDQEAIY
-399 LHSVA
+399 SVA

>member
-10 SKVIRIDENEIR
+10 SKVIRIDESEIR

-45 DDLCNA
+45 DELCNA

-65 GSYKRELHTKAGE
+65 GSYKRKLHTKAGE
-78 VEVKV
+78 VEIKV

-160 GNFAYVYLDG
+160 GDFAYVYLDG

-193 SDGFRRIL
+193 SDGYRRIL

-240 VESLAEVYPD
+240 VESIAEVYPD

-262 NVFSHVPSGKVR
+262 NVFSLVPSGKVR

-293 SKARDVVEKLKAMKL
+293 GKARDVVEKLKAMKL
-308 KAAAELVENSIPETL
+308 RAAAELVEKSIHETL
-323 TYYAYPPQHWLKLKT
+323 AYYAYPPQHWLKLKT

-388 MKLLNEMDQEV
+388 MKLLREMDQEV
-399 LHSVA
+399 IHSVA

>member
-1 MKNDNTKPL
+1 MNDSTKSL
-10 SKVIRIDENEIR
+10 SKVIRIDESEIR

-45 DDLCNA
+45 DEMCNA
-51 QRYEHSPDRVDSRA
+51 QRYEHSPDRVDTRA
-65 GSYKRELHTKAGE
+65 GSYKRKLHTKAGE

-83 PKLRKQT
+83 PKLRQQT

-142 LNQKVY
+142 LNKKVY
-148 KHIERWRSQPLE
+148 KHIERWRNQAIE
-160 GNFAYVYLDG
+160 GSFAYVYLDG
-170 IVLKRSWG
+170 IILKRSWG
-178 GEVKNVSVLAAIGVD
+178 GEIKNVSVLAAIGVD
-193 SDGFRRIL
+193 SDGYRRIL
-201 GVSEGHKEDKSGW
+201 GVSEGHKEDKAGW
-214 LGFLKELKKR
+214 MGFLKELKKR
-224 GLKGVRLFI
+224 GLTGVRLMI

-240 VESLAEVYPD
+240 VESIAEVYPE
-250 ADWQRCAVHFYR
+250 ADWQRCCVHFYR
-262 NVFSHVPSGKVR
+262 NVFSHVPRGKMR

-282 IHAQESREAAE
+282 IHAQENREAAE
-293 SKARDVVEKLKAMKL
+293 SKAKDVVNKLMLMKL
-308 KAAAELVENSIPETL
+308 TTAAELVEKSIHETFA
-323 TYYAYPPQHWLKLKT
+323 YFAYPPQHWLKIKT

-360 DGHSALMLVAARLRH
+360 DGNSALMLVAARLRH
-375 VSATSWG
+375 VSSTAWG

-388 MKLLNEMDQEV
+388 MKLLNEMDQEAIY
-399 LHSVA
+399 SVA

>member
-1 MKNDNTKPL
+1 MEKDSTKGL
-10 SKVIRIDENEIR
+10 SKVIRIDESEIR
-22 GHLDEMVRG
+22 GHLDKMVRG
-31 TVEETLNAMLDAEA
+31 TVEETLNALLDAEA
-45 DDLCNA
+45 DEMCNA
-51 QRYEHSPDRVDSRA
+51 QRYERSPERTDTRA
-65 GSYKRELHTKAGE
+65 GHYKRKLHTKAGE
-78 VEVKV
+78 VEVKI
-83 PKLRKQT
+83 PKLRTQT

-136 SGTVSN
+136 SGTVSK

-148 KHIERWRSQPLE
+148 QHIERWRTQPIE
-160 GNFAYVYLDG
+160 GEYAYVYLDG

-193 SDGFRRIL
+193 QDGFRHVL
-201 GVSEGHKEDKSGW
+201 GAAEGHKEDKTGW
-214 LGFLKELKKR
+214 LGFLKYLKQR
-224 GLKGVRLFI
+224 GLKGVRLMI

-240 VESLAEVYPD
+240 TEAIAEVFPD

-262 NVFSHVPSGKVR
+262 NVFSHVPSTKVR

-282 IHAQESREAAE
+282 VHAQESREAAE
-293 SKARDVVEKLKAMKL
+293 IKASDVVAKLKTMKL
-308 KAAAELVENSIPETL
+308 KAAAELVENAIHETF
-323 TYYAYPPQHWLKLKT
+323 TFYAYPPQHWIKLKT

-375 VSATSWG
+375 VSATAWG

-388 MKLLNEMDQEV
+388 MKLLEEMDKDTIY
-399 LHSVA
+399 SVA

>member
-1 MKNDNTKPL
+1 MNDSTKQL
-10 SKVIRIDENEIR
+10 SKVIRIDESEIR

-45 DDLCNA
+45 DEMCNA
-51 QRYEHSPDRVDSRA
+51 QRYEHSPDRVDTRA
-65 GSYKRELHTKAGE
+65 GNYKRKLHTKAGE

-119 VRRVEDITEALW
+119 VRRVEDVTEALW

-142 LNQKVY
+142 LNKKVY
-148 KHIERWRSQPLE
+148 KHIERWRSQKIE
-160 GNFAYVYLDG
+160 GSFAYVYLDG

-178 GEVKNVSVLAAIGVD
+178 GEIKNVSVLAAIGVD
-193 SDGFRRIL
+193 SDGYRRIL
-201 GVSEGHKEDKSGW
+201 GVSEGHKEDKAGW

-224 GLKGVRLFI
+224 GLSGIRLII
-233 SDACLGL
+233 SDACIGL
-240 VESLAEVYPD
+240 SEAAAEVFPD

-262 NVFSHVPSGKVR
+262 NVFSHVPRGKMR

-293 SKARDVVEKLKAMKL
+293 AKAQNVIEKLTAMKL
-308 KAAAELVENSIPETL
+308 KAAADLVEKSIHETFA
-323 TYYAYPPQHWLKLKT
+323 YYGYPPQHWLKIKT

-360 DGHSALMLVAARLRH
+360 DGNSALLLVAARLRH
-375 VSATSWG
+375 VSSTTWG

-388 MKLLNEMDQEV
+388 MNLLNEMDQEAI
-399 LHSVA
+399 HSVA

>member
-1 MKNDNTKPL
+1 MKDTTKPL
-10 SKVIRIDENEIR
+10 SKVIRIDESEIR

-45 DDLCNA
+45 DEMCNA
-51 QRYEHSPDRVDSRA
+51 QRYEHSPDRVDTRA
-65 GSYKRELHTKAGE
+65 GSYKRRLHTKAGE
-78 VEVKV
+78 VEVKI

-142 LNQKVY
+142 LNKKVY
-148 KHIERWRSQPLE
+148 KHIERWRIQPIE
-160 GNFAYVYLDG
+160 GSFAYVYLDG

-193 SDGFRRIL
+193 SEGYRRIL
-201 GVSEGHKEDKSGW
+201 GVSEGHKEDKAGW

-224 GLKGVRLFI
+224 GLTGVRLMI

-240 VESLAEVYPD
+240 VESIAEVFPD

-262 NVFSHVPSGKVR
+262 NVFSHVPRGKMR

-282 IHAQESREAAE
+282 IHAQENREAAE
-293 SKARDVVEKLKAMKL
+293 SKSKDVISKLRDMKL
-308 KAAAELVENSIPETL
+308 KAAADLVEKSIHETFA
-323 TYYAYPPQHWLKLKT
+323 YFAYPPQHWLKIKT

-360 DGHSALMLVAARLRH
+360 DGNSALMLVAARLRH
-375 VSATSWG
+375 VSSTTWG

-388 MKLLNEMDQEV
+388 MKLLNEMDQEAIY
-399 LHSVA
+399 SVA